1 MSSERG
7 LVSIIL
13 ATYNERENIVDMVRA
28 IAANVSDPL
37 EVIVVDDNSPDQTAQ
52 VALDMHDP
60 RVRVIRR
67 VRARGLA
74 SAINRGII
82 ESRGEIVGWM
92 DADLCHPPSLLPRMI
107 EGLNDCDVVIGS
119 RYIGNGA
126 DRRSPARVLTSR
138 MVNGLARWILGGG
151 IRDYDSGFI
160 LLRREVLDSVSLMPH
175 GYGSYF
181 IELLFACHRKGLK
194 IIEIPYTF
202 TDRAKGTSKSAVN
215 PIQFLVTGLGYVTA
229 ILATRF
235 RRLD

>member
-28 IAANVSDPL
+28 IAANVPDPL

-52 VALDMHDP
+52 VAQDLHDP
-60 RVRVIRR
+60 RVKVIRR
-67 VRARGLA
+67 IRTRGLA

-82 ESRGEIVGWM
+82 ESRGEIIGWM
-92 DADLCHPPSLLPRMI
+92 DADLCHPPSLLPQMMDT
-107 EGLNDCDVVIGS
+107 LKNSDVVIGS
-119 RYIGNGA
+119 RYVGDGA

-160 LLRREVLDSVSLMPH
+160 LLHREVLNSVSLMPH

-181 IELLFACHRKGLK
+181 IEFLFACHRKGLK
-194 IIEIPYTF
+194 IVELPYTF
-202 TDRAKGTSKSAVN
+202 TDRVKGASKSAVN
-215 PIQFLVTGLGYVTA
+215 PIQFLVAGLGYVTT
-229 ILATRF
+229 ILKTRL